1 MFILKR
7 GFVGSNGSDFLVS
20 ANTPESFE
28 CRQLVKK
35 LISFNLLLR
44 LGRPRISSLPHCLG
58 NKVKATASDKT
69 NIKKIPKEYQCK
81 EKARQNCLKLHSA
94 ELNSVLK

>member
-44 LGRPRISSLPHCLG
+44 LSRPRISSLPHCLG

-69 NIKKIPKEYQCK
+69 NIKKNPQRVPRRRLAKI
-81 EKARQNCLKLHSA
+81 
-94 ELNSVLK
+94 V